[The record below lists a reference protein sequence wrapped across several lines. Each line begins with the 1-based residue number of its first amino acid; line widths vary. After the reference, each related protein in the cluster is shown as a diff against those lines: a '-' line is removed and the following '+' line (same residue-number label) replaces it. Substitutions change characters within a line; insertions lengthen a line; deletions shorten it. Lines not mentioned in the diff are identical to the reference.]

1 MDVFPDAAEH
11 SLACGWGFI
20 EHMGA
25 IYCPKLEPL
34 LIIS

>member
-1 MDVFPDAAEH
+1 MDVFPDAAEL
-11 SLACGWGFI
+11 SLACRQGFI

-25 IYCPKLEPL
+25 IYCLKLEPL